1 MNLEQRHRIMAKIRL
16 LEGLLA
22 WAKAHGE
29 KGEVAR
35 IENELAALI
44 EVI

>member
-1 MNLEQRHRIMAKIRL
+1 MNLEQRHRIMAKIRQ

-22 WAKAHGE
+22 WAKSHGE

-35 IENELAALI
+35 IENELAGLI
-44 EVI
+44 GAI

>member
-1 MNLEQRHRIMAKIRL
+1 MNLEQRHRIMAKIRQ

-29 KGEVAR
+29 KGEAAR
-35 IENELAALI
+35 IASELAELVEAI
-44 EVI
+44 